1 MGEGIVFINTDIEIG
16 YLIIIFSLLGIIF
29 TDSLLTV
36 LRIELWSPRMLA
48 TTVGAL
54 LGLGLIEAVLMFA

>member
-1 MGEGIVFINTDIEIG
+1 MEVGIVFINTDIEIG

>member
-1 MGEGIVFINTDIEIG
+1 MGVGIVFINTDIEIG

>member
-1 MGEGIVFINTDIEIG
+1 MFINGDIGIS
-16 YLIIIFSLLGIIF
+16 YLIITLSLLGIIF